1 MKLLTITVSYG
12 QTQSL
17 PEYSNVKPNLTL
29 TAQLDEGDDPT
40 AIEAALWDVARLH
53 VHEQIDQAL
62 ESSGLAAK
70 YDQTS
75 PRYQVLRTRR
85 RDSYHE
91 RHLPQLPAIVVVLPN
106 EITIE
111 DKRLAQPYARETQ
124 RLRYAHALRVAAE
137 YAHDQNAMLLDLSGG
152 DLTPLWAALPTDPPP
167 PEPRAAVASA
177 AADVDPSEDEDF
189 GEDDEDDE

>member
-17 PEYSNVKPNLTL
+17 PEYSNVKPSLTL
-29 TAQLDEGDDPT
+29 TAQIEEHDDSA

-85 RDSYHE
+85 RDNYHE
-91 RHLPQLPAIVVVLPN
+91 RHLPPLPAIIVVVPN
-106 EITIE
+106 DLTID
-111 DKRLAQPYARETQ
+111 DKRLAQPYARETK

-137 YAHDQNAMLLDLSGG
+137 YAHDQNAMLLDLSDG
-152 DLTPLWAALPTDPPP
+152 DLAPLWAALPADPPEP
-167 PEPRAAVASA
+167 APEPRAAVTPDWEPGESA
-177 AADVDPSEDEDF
+177 
-189 GEDDEDDE
+189 DDDDDDDA

>member
-17 PEYSNVKPNLTL
+17 PEYSNVKPSLTL
-29 TAQLDEGDDPT
+29 TAQLDEGDDP
-40 AIEAALWDVARLH
+40 AAVETFLWQQTKAAVF
-53 VHEQIDQAL
+53 EQIDQAL
-62 ESSGLAAK
+62 EGAGMAAK
-70 YDQTS
+70 HDQTS

-91 RHLPQLPAIVVVLPN
+91 RHLPQLPAIVVVVPN
-106 EITIE
+106 DITIE

-124 RLRYAHALRVAAE
+124 RLRYGHALQVAAD
-137 YAHDQNAMLLDLSGG
+137 YARDHGAVLLDLSGG
-152 DLTPLWAALPTDPPP
+152 DLTPLWAALPVDPPP

>member
-17 PEYSNVKPNLTL
+17 PEYSNVKPSLTL
-29 TAQLDEGDDPT
+29 TAQIEEHDDSA

-85 RDSYHE
+85 RDNYHE
-91 RHLPQLPAIVVVLPN
+91 RHLPPLPAIIVVVPN
-106 EITIE
+106 DLTID

-124 RLRYAHALRVAAE
+124 RLRYGHALQVAAD
-137 YAHDQNAMLLDLSGG
+137 YARDHGAMLLDLSGG
-152 DLTPLWAALPTDPPP
+152 DLTPLWAALPVDPPP